1 MSKATPY
8 TRTTREGDI
17 LTVARP
23 AEIGASTE
31 DGAWVTFCEKHS
43 TLVYSDTKALA
54 LDTRG
59 IDFCDDCRDGKP
71 AADAEPDTDGP
82 HEYVSTSDAMDMS
95 EVFEAEALGAEAVAE
110 LDSAV
115 ERNDEEVR
123 ILTALEAA
131 RDAGNRDER
140 RALIR
145 EARAAGIAGARVA
158 ESAGVSLTYVY
169 DVANGNVRSTPAL
182 REFQKGYQEALA
194 DIAAIINTAPTL
206 EVGYATVA
214 EWITNNRLA
223 AAEAIFARAL
233 AERQS

>member
-1 MSKATPY
+1 MSIATVKKN
-8 TRTTREGDI
+8 E
-17 LTVARP
+17 
-23 AEIGASTE
+23 AST
-31 DGAWVTFCEKHS
+31 GLPW
-43 TLVYSDTKALA
+43 LVLCKAEHHTIATADTRRDAREQADA
-54 LDTRG
+54 LD
-59 IDFCDDCRDGKP
+59 ICPECDD
-71 AADAEPDTDGP
+71 AADAA
-82 HEYVSTSDAMDMS
+82 YLSTSDAMDMS

-110 LDSAV
+110 LDAAV
-115 ERNDEEVR
+115 ESNDEEVR